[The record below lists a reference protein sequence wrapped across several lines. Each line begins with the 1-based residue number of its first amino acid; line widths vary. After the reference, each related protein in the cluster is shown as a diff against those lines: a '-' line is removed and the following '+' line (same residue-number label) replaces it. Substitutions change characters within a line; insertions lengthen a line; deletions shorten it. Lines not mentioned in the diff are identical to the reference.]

1 MKIYAY
7 LIAILAALG
16 AFWGVY
22 HMGGAATREQASQ
35 AARMA
40 SERQAELAAEL
51 EQAKHK
57 REVIYRGKIEII
69 EASTDAC
76 MSANLSADV
85 LLLLRGGDK
94 KQPVPNR

>member
-1 MKIYAY
+1 MKTYAY
-7 LIAILAALG
+7 LIAFLAILG
-16 AFWGVY
+16 AGWGLY
-22 HMGGAATREQASQ
+22 HMGGAATREQASE

-40 SERQAELAAEL
+40 SERQAELVAEL

-57 REVIYRGKIEII
+57 REVIYREKIKVI

-76 MSANLSADV
+76 MAANLPVDV